1 MKHTPERERDSQSGF
16 TMVELLVTLGVT
28 VFGLM
33 GVLSLHTSLSTG
45 ANLAGQS
52 QEAVAV
58 GAQVMET
65 LRSKRPAALCDEVMN
80 GTASVP
86 CTNTTYTTV
95 LGRNSMSYAVSV
107 DVSVAATNLWLVR
120 VEVSW
125 TDDQSGDS
133 HMVPLE
139 LLRTSQE
146 AL

>member
-1 MKHTPERERDSQSGF
+1 MKLVLPRHNERGF
-16 TMVELLVTLGVT
+16 TMVELLITLGVT

-33 GVLSLHTSLSTG
+33 GVLLLHTSLSTG
-45 ANLAGQS
+45 ATLAGQS

-58 GAQVMET
+58 GAEVMET

-86 CTNTTYTTV
+86 CNNATYATV
-95 LGRNSMSYAVSV
+95 LGRNSMSYEVSV
-107 DVSVAATNLWLVR
+107 DVSVAASNLWLIR

-125 TDDQSGDS
+125 IDDASGDS
-133 HMVPLE
+133 HIIPLE
-139 LLRTSQE
+139 LMRTSQE